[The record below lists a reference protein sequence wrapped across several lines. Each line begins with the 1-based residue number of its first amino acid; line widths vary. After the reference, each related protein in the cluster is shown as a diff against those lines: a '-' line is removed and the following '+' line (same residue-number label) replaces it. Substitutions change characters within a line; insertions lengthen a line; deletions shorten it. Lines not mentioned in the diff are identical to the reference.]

1 MTAEENKIFE
11 DAILLQKTT
20 TWWINKT
27 AEVLD
32 EIDRIERK
40 EFSLARA
47 KKLESLYKNLEVFLA
62 KKKIEEDKI
71 DEILSRIDK
80 IKE

>member
-20 TWWINKT
+20 TWWMNKT
-27 AEVLD
+27 SEILD
-32 EIDRIERK
+32 EIDRVERK
-40 EFSLARA
+40 EFSLA
-47 KKLESLYKNLEVFLA
+47 KKRL
-62 KKKIEEDKI
+62 EEDKI